1 MHRGVRGVGGLLLL
15 FVRGL
20 LLWIVVP
27 IGFIAWAATCPWQI
41 KRKVALGQFFGW
53 IDSNMI
59 IAIERSVLR
68 PFFAAPT
75 HRWVPI
81 KDRDQVKNRIGVLDL
96 F

>member
-1 MHRGVRGVGGLLLL
+1 MRRGVRGIGGVLLLL
-15 FVRGL
+15 VRSL

-27 IGFIAWAATCPWQI
+27 IGFIAWATTCPWQI
-41 KRKVALGQFFGW
+41 KRKVSLGQFIGW
-53 IDSNMI
+53 IDSNMV

-68 PFFAAPT
+68 PFFTAPT

-81 KDRDQVKNRIGVLDL
+81 KDRDKVKNRIGLLDP